1 MAAPTAPICSKN
13 RCETCTLEFVSRY
26 NLTRHMQRKHNI
38 NEDENTAGKDTPTAG
53 KDTPT
58 AGKENQHKNQC
69 EKCDKILTRKS
80 NYTKHIAKCKG
91 KINILQCQICKEIF
105 TCPPHKYRHQ
115 KKCKEKQLITTVQS
129 GEIHNVINNI
139 ENQNNNIQNNN
150 IQNNNNNIH
159 ININSFGKEN
169 KDYISK
175 EFLLQCFANGG
186 YGVGAMVNKIFF
198 DDEHPENH
206 NVILE
211 SLKHSYVKV
220 KRDQKWKAQGLDET
234 ISSMIQTASSDIICN
249 NTIPDEPSE
258 EDLYNFGSIT
268 NLNPKIEKR
277 IKENS
282 KGKLIARREEAE
294 IIPLI
299 C

>member
-1 MAAPTAPICSKN
+1 
-13 RCETCTLEFVSRY
+13 
-26 NLTRHMQRKHNI
+26 MQRKH
-38 NEDENTAGKDTPTAG
+38 AQP
-53 KDTPT
+53 
-58 AGKENQHKNQC
+58 KENPTQPKENPHKNQC
-69 EKCDKILTRKS
+69 EKCEKILSSRQ

-105 TCPPHKYRHQ
+105 TVATAKYRHQ

-150 IQNNNNNIH
+150 IQNNNNNNIH